1 MKKPVRVTVTGA
13 AGQISYSLLFRI
25 AAGQMLGSDQPV
37 ILQLLEVTPALKA
50 LQGVVMELDD
60 CAFPL
65 VTKIDISD
73 DANTAFKDADY
84 ALLVGAKPRGP
95 GMERADL
102 LAANGGI
109 FKVQGKAINDHANR
123 AIKVL
128 VVGNP
133 ANTNAWTCMVSAPDI
148 NPRQFTAMT
157 RLDHN
162 RAVAQLAAK
171 TGSTVADIRKVTIW
185 GNHSTTQYPDL
196 SQTVVNGKAA
206 LSCVER
212 AWYENE
218 YIPRVA
224 KRGAEIIDAR
234 GASSA
239 ASAANAALEHIRDWV
254 LGTRADDWT
263 SMGIPSDGSYGIEKG
278 LMYSF
283 PVTCESGD
291 YQIVQGLAIDDFSR
305 KRMQATETELKEE
318 RAAIQKLVG

>member
-1 MKKPVRVTVTGA
+1 MKTPLRVTITGA
-13 AGQISYSLLFRI
+13 AGQISYSLLFRL
-25 AAGQMLGSDQPV
+25 AAGQMLGADQPIV
-37 ILQLLEVTPALKA
+37 LQLLEVKPALKA

-65 VTKIDISD
+65 VSKIEITD
-73 DANTAFKDADY
+73 DPNVAFKNTNI

-109 FKVQGKAINDHANR
+109 FGVQGKAINAHADR
-123 AIKVL
+123 GIKVL

-133 ANTNAWTCMVSAPDI
+133 ANTNAWTCMTAAPDI

-171 TGSTVADIRKVTIW
+171 TNSTVAEIKMVTIW

-196 SQTVVNGKAA
+196 SQATVKGKPA
-206 LSCVER
+206 LQAVER
-212 AWYENE
+212 TWYENE

-224 KRGAEIIDAR
+224 KRGAEIIEAR

-239 ASAANAALEHIRDWV
+239 ASAANAALEHMRDWV
-254 LGTRADDWT
+254 LGTPGDDWT

-278 LMYSF
+278 LIYSF
-283 PVTCESGD
+283 PVRCKGGD
-291 YQIVQGLAIDDFSR
+291 YEIVQGLAVDEFSR
-305 KRMQATETELKEE
+305 KRMQATENELKEE
-318 RAAIQKLVG
+318 RAAIQQLAG

>member
-1 MKKPVRVTVTGA
+1 MKTPLRVTVTGA

-25 AAGQMLGSDQPV
+25 AAGQMLGADQPI

-65 VTKIDISD
+65 VSKIEITD
-73 DANTAFKDADY
+73 DPNVAFKNTNI

-109 FKVQGKAINDHANR
+109 FGVQGKAINAHADR
-123 AIKVL
+123 GIKVL

-133 ANTNAWTCMVSAPDI
+133 ANTNAWTCMTAAPDI

-171 TGSTVADIRKVTIW
+171 TNSTVAEIKQVTIW

-196 SQTVVNGKAA
+196 SQATIKGKPA
-206 LSCVER
+206 LQAVER
-212 AWYENE
+212 TWYENE

-239 ASAANAALEHIRDWV
+239 ASAANAALAHVRDWV
-254 LGTRADDWT
+254 LGTPADDWT

-283 PVTCESGD
+283 PVRCKAGD
-291 YQIVQGLAIDDFSR
+291 YEIVQGLAVDEFSR
-305 KRMQATETELKEE
+305 ERMQATENELKEE
-318 RAAIQKLVG
+318 RAAIQQLVG